1 MYRLFRQVHPS
12 LTLAILLTAGLL
24 FPITSHAD
32 EGCSWE
38 GIKFTFN
45 PSKKMY
51 LSTLL
56 EHRTNDN
63 FQRTDC
69 YFGRQ
74 YVGWKWTP
82 WLKTDAAY
90 EIQKDQESVY
100 HRGMFSAT
108 ATLKEGNFA
117 LSLRERYLYDYSVDR
132 KDGDQVLRTKLT
144 AQYHIPDT
152 KISPYIA
159 TEVFVWEKWK
169 KTRHCAGIHYDI
181 NDKNSLEFFYI
192 YYTKAGTS
200 PTQHVVG
207 VYYNI
212 NL

>member
-56 EHRTNDN
+56 EHRTNNN

-132 KDGDQVLRTKLT
+132 KDGDQKYHPILPPKYSYGKNGRKLDITLVFTMISTTKTVLNSSISTTPKL
-144 AQYHIPDT
+144 ALHLP
-152 KISPYIA
+152 
-159 TEVFVWEKWK
+159 
-169 KTRHCAGIHYDI
+169 
-181 NDKNSLEFFYI
+181 NM
-192 YYTKAGTS
+192 
-200 PTQHVVG
+200 
-207 VYYNI
+207 
-212 NL
+212 